1 MYCAIETNFV
11 IAAVVIR
18 FILSIDHSLT
28 TTNWINV
35 IYHENEQFS
44 QRGLVYSTLRRNSF
58 KLAKKPQNLSKD
70 ENAIVLVVIR
80 EKKLTFLL
88 SPQVNLRSG
97 DPCLSFCL
105 GDEKKGPYRRLTT
118 GRPGVLYANTGNNK
132 ASGFMGPRKRV
143 GAGVD

>member
-1 MYCAIETNFV
+1 MKPSFWYKISFWYHVNRDLHRVDRRQRQMC
-11 IAAVVIR
+11 IR
-18 FILSIDHSLT
+18 D
-28 TTNWINV
+28 
-35 IYHENEQFS
+35 
-44 QRGLVYSTLRRNSF
+44 RVYSTLRRNSF
-58 KLAKKPQNLSKD
+58 KLAKKPQNLSQD
-70 ENAIVLVVIR
+70 ENVIFLVVIR